1 MDAKEFTRIGRL
13 LYGPHWKSAM
23 AGALDV
29 ALRTIHR
36 LSNGDSPIQDG
47 IARDI
52 ATLCEEHGG
61 VLIEEAKRLRKT
73 LPRRVTL

>member
-13 LYGPHWKSAM
+13 LYGPHWKSEM
-23 AGALDV
+23 AIALGIV
-29 ALRTIHR
+29 VRTIHR
-36 LSNGDSPIQDG
+36 LANGEHPIQDG

-52 ATLCEEHGG
+52 ASLCEEHGG